1 MEGTSGMLSVWAAQ
15 LCSPLQGR
23 KLLLL
28 HTNAHVEER
37 TFFWNALWLSKKEIS
52 IIKLSSRVL
61 KRKFIDRGLLEEPC
75 NLSRNFMHHCKPW
88 PLDVCVLKP
97 GARDRWIPDGCWP
110 RIQLK
115 QVQWGIEEDTDLWPA
130 HRHSRIGNTCILT
143 CMYHTCFHVHA
154 LMCTH
159 AHQSYD
165 PRKKRMNCK
174 QRRYFPQNDL
184 STGNKLSHDYCC
196 WNQEITDTL
205 LCLLYL

>member
-1 MEGTSGMLSVWAAQ
+1 MWRRES
-15 LCSPLQGR
+15 
-23 KLLLL
+23 
-28 HTNAHVEER
+28 
-37 TFFWNALWLSKKEIS
+37 FFWNTLWLSKKDIS

-184 STGNKLSHDYCC
+184 STRNKLSHDYCC